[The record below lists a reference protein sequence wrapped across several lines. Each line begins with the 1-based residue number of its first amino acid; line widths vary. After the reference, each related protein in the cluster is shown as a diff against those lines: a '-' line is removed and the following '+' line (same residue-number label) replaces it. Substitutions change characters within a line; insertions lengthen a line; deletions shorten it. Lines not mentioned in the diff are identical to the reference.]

1 MEFLLYVL
9 VFVFGYVTHR
19 TFHTYMAAKTGSLI
33 FLHSKLTSLLML
45 VKCIES
51 YNYVK
56 AFGMM
61 QLKKNEATDKQVEAF
76 TTMIDN
82 DITFF
87 KKQSIK
93 NINILIPEYLKVLE
107 HFDNWDEAMMF
118 LVKFKQEIPGEFLND
133 KEN

>member
-51 YNYVK
+51 YNYIK

>member
-1 MEFLLYVL
+1 
-9 VFVFGYVTHR
+9 
-19 TFHTYMAAKTGSLI
+19 
-33 FLHSKLTSLLML
+33 
-45 VKCIES
+45 
-51 YNYVK
+51 
-56 AFGMM
+56 MM

>member
-51 YNYVK
+51 YNYIK

-93 NINILIPEYLKVLE
+93 NINNLIPEYLKVLE

>member
-1 MEFLLYVL
+1 MEFILYAL

-51 YNYVK
+51 YNYIK
-56 AFGMM
+56 AFGML
-61 QLKKNEATDKQVEAF
+61 QLQKNEATDKQVEAF

-93 NINILIPEYLKVLE
+93 NINNLVPEYLKVLE
-107 HFDNWDEAMMF
+107 HFENWDEAMMF
-118 LVKFKQEIPGEFLND
+118 LVKFKQEIPGELLND

>member
-1 MEFLLYVL
+1 VEFILYLL

-45 VKCIES
+45 IKCIES
-51 YNYVK
+51 YNYIK

-61 QLKKNEATDKQVEAF
+61 QLQKNEATNKQVEAF

-82 DITFF
+82 DISFF

-93 NINILIPEYLKVLE
+93 NINSLIPEYLKVLE
-107 HFDNWDEAMMF
+107 HFEDWDEAMMF

-133 KEN
+133 QKN

>member
-61 QLKKNEATDKQVEAF
+61 QLKKNEATDKQVEAL
-76 TTMIDN
+76 
-82 DITFF
+82 
-87 KKQSIK
+87 Q
-93 NINILIPEYLKVLE
+93 
-107 HFDNWDEAMMF
+107 
-118 LVKFKQEIPGEFLND
+118 Q
-133 KEN
+133 

>member
-45 VKCIES
+45 IKCIES